1 MKHLQLS
8 ESLTPLIDS
17 IQFNCDLSDAKD
29 SGIYSMC
36 TLFLRLRNLYKWQH
50 NLDPWQEAEPKDLL
64 AWIEKKEEQ
73 WLASLDGPF
82 KPLSHHGNIH
92 DPFDVSAINSILQNE
107 CPQLLY
113 GAGHGR
119 SLKAIFFLAEIKE
132 KRLIDKHPLYITDR
146 EVCRELSSPFA
157 MHQDGTIF
165 FRLLPFRYFLWDR
178 IQEGAGSKAAAL
190 HFALSQYQL
199 IDKAGKVDQL
209 GLRRMYNRIVEQQME
224 AIIFHELGELRIS
237 PLSGSVLAAIV
248 SAYPASPIELVARAV
263 KDGIADT
270 CDGGMLDHIV
280 QSRSEASLGFFMAML
295 DGMRREIIPEMK
307 DAFPL
312 FVKERNWSV
321 IEEAR
326 QQGFSRNT
334 DRAVF
339 LADIAQRL
347 DSVKPED
354 LMQVIEEKLLQP
366 LHITLPKEKKE
377 L

>member
-1 MKHLQLS
+1 MEHLQLS
-8 ESLTPLIDS
+8 ESLTRLIDS

-29 SGIYSMC
+29 NGIYSMC

-50 NLDPWQEAEPKDLL
+50 GLDPWQEAEPKDLL

-73 WLASLDGPF
+73 WLASHNQPF
-82 KPLSHHGNIH
+82 KPLPHHGNSH
-92 DPFDVSAINSILQNE
+92 DPFDVAAINSILRNE

-132 KRLIDKHPLYITDR
+132 KRLIDDHPLYITDL

-157 MHQDGTIF
+157 MHQDGTLF

-199 IDKAGKVDQL
+199 IDEAGKLDQL

-224 AIIFHELGELRIS
+224 AIIFHELGELHVS

-248 SAYPASPIELVARAV
+248 SAYPDSPVELVARAV
-263 KDGIADT
+263 KDAIADT
-270 CDGGMLDHIV
+270 CDGGMLDHII
-280 QSRSEASLGFFMAML
+280 QTGNQASLGFFMAML
-295 DGMRREIIPEMK
+295 DGMRREVITEMK
-307 DAFPL
+307 DAFSL
-312 FVKERNWSV
+312 FVKERNWSI

-326 QQGFSRNT
+326 QQCFNRNT

-339 LADIAQRL
+339 LADIAARL
-347 DSVKPED
+347 GSAKPEE
-354 LMQVIEEKLLQP
+354 LLRVIEKKLLRP
-366 LHITLPKEKKE
+366 LQISMPK
-377 L
+377 